1 MTKFIKLF
9 IIVLIVLALAF
20 VSLLTATGAVTSV
33 AGVFQPAIGW
43 NSRVAVDASPA
54 SAVAAFG
61 IVQPC
66 VGWNT

>member
-9 IIVLIVLALAF
+9 IIGLIVFVLAF
-20 VSLLTATGAVTSV
+20 GALLTATGVVTPV
-33 AGVFQPAIGW
+33 AGVFQPGIGW
-43 NSRVAVDASPA
+43 NSQVAVEASPA
-54 SAVAAFG
+54 SAVAALG